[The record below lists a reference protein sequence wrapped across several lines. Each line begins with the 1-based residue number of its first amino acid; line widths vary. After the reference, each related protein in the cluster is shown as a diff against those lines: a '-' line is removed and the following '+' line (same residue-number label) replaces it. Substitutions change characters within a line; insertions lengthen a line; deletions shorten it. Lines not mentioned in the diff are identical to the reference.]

1 MKKRILAIVFIIIL
15 FSMGDLIV
23 PKLAVAQTQKLAER
37 KGMHGQIIQTPYI
50 TYPEFQSTS
59 VGGEEIISKSSEES
73 VTFSDIV
80 SVSSLDEV
88 IRLFGEPKHFNRATF
103 PDGKT
108 VRADLNFGGMKMEYI
123 KVSGSSY
130 FRLRELKVTSPEW
143 SLTVGE
149 KELCPGMAVNQLS
162 PPVRKSGYVYVA
174 KQGTAKK
181 AKRNGELEMTDTRT
195 QITFEIDKERGTV
208 KTIRFHQMI

>member
-1 MKKRILAIVFIIIL
+1 MRGPTRLSSVLLVVGLVGAGCVQ
-15 FSMGDLIV
+15 
-23 PKLAVAQTQKLAER
+23 AQTKKKVPGQ
-37 KGMHGQIIQTPYI
+37 HGPKPYI
-50 TYPEFQSTS
+50 SDAEFQDIS
-59 VGGEEIISKSSEES
+59 VGGEFISGKSSGFQP
-73 VTFSDIV
+73 TFRDILA
-80 SVSSLDEV
+80 VSSLDGV

-108 VRADLNFGGMKMEYI
+108 VRADLNFGGMKTEYI

-149 KELCPGMAVNQLS
+149 KEFCPGMAVNQLS
-162 PPVRKSGYVYVA
+162 PPVRKSGYVYIA

-181 AKRNGELEMTDTRT
+181 AKRSGELEITDTRT
-195 QITFEIDKERGTV
+195 QVTFEIDEDSGTV

>member
-1 MKKRILAIVFIIIL
+1 MKKWMLASVLAILV
-15 FSMGDLIV
+15 
-23 PKLAVAQTQKLAER
+23 AVASPATPQLAAAQAIKLHEQTNSQGKTVQR
-37 KGMHGQIIQTPYI
+37 PYI
-50 TYPEFQSTS
+50 SYAEFEAAA
-59 VGGEEIISKSSEES
+59 VGGKAIPSKSSEES

-88 IRLFGEPKHFNRATF
+88 IRLFGGPKHFNRATF

-181 AKRNGELEMTDTRT
+181 AKRSGELEITDTRT
-195 QITFEIDKERGTV
+195 QITFEIDEDSGIV
-208 KTIRFHQMI
+208 KAIRFNQML

>member
-1 MKKRILAIVFIIIL
+1 MGNSIAPKTAI
-15 FSMGDLIV
+15 
-23 PKLAVAQTQKLAER
+23 AQTQKLAER

-50 TYPEFQSTS
+50 TYTEFQSTS
-59 VGGEEIISKSSEES
+59 VGREEITSKSSEKS
-73 VTFSDIV
+73 LTFSDIV

-130 FRLRELKVTSPEW
+130 FSLRELKVTSPEW

-149 KELCPGMAVNQLS
+149 KELCPGMSVNQLS
-162 PPVRKSGYVYVA
+162 PLVRKSGYMYVA
-174 KQGTAKK
+174 KKGTAKN
-181 AKRNGELEMTDTRT
+181 AKRSGELEITDART
-195 QITFEIDKERGTV
+195 QITFEIDEDTGTV
-208 KTIRFHQMI
+208 KTIRFHQII